1 MQVFRPSLPG
11 FSAPVSDEQET
22 LLFLFPLLTVW
33 PAPACAG
40 GLTLPPPSGP
50 EEHHKKQNQHC
61 LFTFS
66 VKWI

>member
-40 GLTLPPPSGP
+40 GLTLLPPSGP
-50 EEHHKKQNQHC
+50 EEHHKN
-61 LFTFS
+61 
-66 VKWI
+66 